1 MDDEDSCLQ
10 NDFILHLKVK
20 VGSAC
25 YVILLWCY
33 SIWSIFFTRII
44 CTSTGKNAIIHVE
57 RPLSKDSFAHT
68 TMEFKSITLYS
79 CDQLSGESTKTI
91 LRKKVFSRKQSKTTQ
106 CPFKD
111 IQNESYSY
119 SIRATP
125 ISIETLPTT
134 PMFISKLSNFYQGMR

>member
-1 MDDEDSCLQ
+1 
-10 NDFILHLKVK
+10 
-20 VGSAC
+20 
-25 YVILLWCY
+25 
-33 SIWSIFFTRII
+33 
-44 CTSTGKNAIIHVE
+44 
-57 RPLSKDSFAHT
+57 
-68 TMEFKSITLYS
+68 MEFKSITFYA

-134 PMFISKLSNFYQGMR
+134 PMFISKLSNFYQGMRCLTARDSIKIQKVKGKQVGKRIKLIKPPHAGGQSFKMKTKISLLK